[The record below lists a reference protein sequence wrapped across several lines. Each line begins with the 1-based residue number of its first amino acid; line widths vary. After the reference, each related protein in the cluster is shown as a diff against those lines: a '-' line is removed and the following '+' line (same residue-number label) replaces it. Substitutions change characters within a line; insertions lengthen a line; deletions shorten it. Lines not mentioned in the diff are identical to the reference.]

1 MRVSHP
7 DEVIQKFDDDY
18 NLIILKQGQIGYF
31 CKKSTFTL
39 KDYVMNIKQVQ
50 VKDRPYLLNLDFIVK
65 TRPYYEIRSIEYCIF
80 FFLDYNN
87 FIEAVKDS
95 NMDY

>member
-65 TRPYYEIRSIEYCIF
+65 TRPYYEIRSI
-80 FFLDYNN
+80 
-87 FIEAVKDS
+87 
-95 NMDY
+95 